1 MGIKTLNG
9 LFADVNA
16 PICNIP
22 VAKAFATLS
31 HDEKLY
37 AHHMCR
43 ASFAGT
49 RIVLNQ
55 TSEESEQIYDLIV
68 ALSRVADGQWQELA
82 AKAGIDVQ
90 DLEYF
95 LDYAAMLFAN
105 VGNYRVNSSQCV
117 STSVN

>member
-1 MGIKTLNG
+1 MMNNNTSGAMY
-9 LFADVNA
+9 ADVNA

-22 VAKAFATLS
+22 VAKAFVALS
-31 HDEKLY
+31 PKEKLY

-49 RIVLNQ
+49 RILLNQ
-55 TSEESEQIYDLIV
+55 TSQESERIFDLIV
-68 ALSRVADGQWQELA
+68 ALYNVARGNWQDLA
-82 AKAGIDVQ
+82 AKAGVGRQ

-105 VGNYRVNSSQCV
+105 VGNYRVSV
-117 STSVN
+117 SRRV